1 MLSNVWT
8 RILFA
13 GFIAFSTK
21 IGIRLSAALTKNNKT
36 LSFLKT
42 IRGILTWYL
51 LRPAQKK
58 IQLVQSGRYAKY
70 FRA

>member
-21 IGIRLSAALTKNNKT
+21 IGIRLSVGLTKNNKII
-36 LSFLKT
+36 LFLKT
-42 IRGILTWYL
+42 IRGIPAWYL
-51 LRPAQKK
+51 LRPVQKRC
-58 IQLVQSGRYAKY
+58 VV
-70 FRA
+70 